1 MSKAS
6 KHYELP
12 RGVPEEVG
20 MSDDGLNQISDV
32 IGQFIAAGKIP
43 GAVVGVARRGKVIF
57 LEAQGVADEDTR
69 APMQHNS
76 LFQMASST
84 KPVTGVAAMMMIE
97 EGLFKPGDT
106 VESYIPEFKGI
117 QVAVLEEPADED
129 ISPEYVLEEAP
140 PHRLIDAHRPIT
152 IHDLLTHTSGLASY
166 GLGMA
171 VSNRDWQDDSL
182 ATWIPKLA
190 AGPLDF
196 QPGTRWAYSPLAGLD
211 VVARIIEIVS
221 GTPFNDFVQAR
232 IFDPLDM
239 KDTHWI
245 LPEEK
250 TPRLVVFRGDKGAFR
265 GDKGGFRATSRYFS
279 GSVGLISTVRDY
291 LHFEQMLLNAGE
303 LFGTRLLSP
312 ESIALM
318 SGNKVGTLYREK
330 GDTEG
335 LGFGYTVAIDLN
347 VEKAQSPRSAGAFGW
362 AGAFGTMS
370 WTEPERELTAVIMVQ
385 QATED
390 LHIEIA
396 RAISDANLD

>member
-117 QVAVLEEPADED
+117 QVAVLKEPADED
-129 ISPEYVLEEAP
+129 VSPQYVLEEAP
-140 PHRLIDAHRPIT
+140 PHRLVDAHHPIT

-396 RAISDANLD
+396 RAIGEAIVD